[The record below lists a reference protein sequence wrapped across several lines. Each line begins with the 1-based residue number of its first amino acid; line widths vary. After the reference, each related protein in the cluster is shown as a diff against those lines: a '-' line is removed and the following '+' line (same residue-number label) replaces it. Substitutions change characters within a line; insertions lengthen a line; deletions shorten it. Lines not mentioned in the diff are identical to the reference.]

1 MLSKFLPDDFDPSR
15 ALALIAGKDT
25 YPERTIASAREK
37 GIHLR
42 LLAFEGETKQEVIDS
57 FPPEDLAIVKIGQLG
72 KMLKHLD
79 KFQVKYAMMI
89 GQITP
94 RRLFQGLHPDV
105 KAIKLLSFLNERN
118 AETIY
123 GGICDE
129 ISSIGVQMLDAR
141 SFLDHELAQPGLM
154 TGAKLKT
161 NMKDVEHGIK
171 IAKETARLNIGQSV
185 VVSKGTVIA
194 VEAYEGTDNML
205 RRAGSFD
212 AHPLLFIKTI
222 KPNQDFRF
230 DIPVFGLKTLGVMRE
245 AKIDIAVLESEATI
259 ILEKDRV
266 IAQAKEWKIQLFGF

>member
-37 GIHLR
+37 GIPLR
-42 LLAFEGETKQEVIDS
+42 LIAFEGETKQEVIDS
-57 FPPEDLAIVKIGQLG
+57 FSPDDLAIFKVGQLG
-72 KMLKHLD
+72 KMLKQLD
-79 KFQVKYAMMI
+79 KFQVGYAMMI

-94 RRLFQGLHPDV
+94 RRLFHGLHPDV
-105 KAIKLLSFLNERN
+105 KAIKLLSSLNERN

-123 GGICDE
+123 GAICDE
-129 ISSIGVQMLDAR
+129 ISAIGVQMLDAR

-154 TGAKLKT
+154 TAAKLKA
-161 NMKDVEHGIK
+161 NMEDVEHGIK
-171 IAKETARLNIGQSV
+171 IAKEIARLNIGQSV

-212 AHPLLFIKTI
+212 THPLLFIKTV

-230 DIPVFGLKTLGVMRE
+230 DVPVFGLKTLGVMRE

-266 IAQAKEWKIQLFGF
+266 LNQATDWKIQLFGF

>member
-37 GIHLR
+37 GISLR
-42 LLAFEGETKQEVIDS
+42 LIAFEGETKQEVIDS
-57 FPPEDLAIVKIGQLG
+57 FSPDDLAIIKVGQLG
-72 KMLKHLD
+72 KMLKQLD
-79 KFQVKYAMMI
+79 KFKVGYAMMI

-105 KAIKLLSFLNERN
+105 KAIQLLSSLNERN

-129 ISSIGVQMLDAR
+129 ISGIGVQMLDAR

-154 TGAKLKT
+154 TGAVLKAK
-161 NMKDVEHGIK
+161 MEDVEHGIK

-205 RRAGSFD
+205 QRAGSFD
-212 AHPLLFIKTI
+212 AHPLLFIKTV

-230 DIPVFGLKTLGVMRE
+230 DVPVFGLKTLGVMRE
-245 AKIDIAVLESEATI
+245 AKIDIAVLESEAMI

-266 IAQAKEWKIQLFGF
+266 INQAKEWKIQLFGF